1 MNYKIIKI
9 VIILLC
15 LATSAMAQT
24 QDIQQ
29 FIAQQ
34 MKAYPKSRLIDI
46 YKSCFQDFMGAEHLV
61 GDRQSAKKYLE
72 DELKGINENELTSWF
87 YEPCGIDGNYVRVN
101 LRCVKDGLVDAEVL
115 LDAFVR
121 SANVQRP
128 KIGDWQERWT
138 KIVEI
143 IENMNLQISNYQED
157 KAFINKFLSAGK
169 YAVSHSDDYRE
180 AYHPHYRIIERK
192 IFESEIKPLII
203 KR

>member
-1 MNYKIIKI
+1 MNYKILKI
-9 VIILLC
+9 VIFLLC

-61 GDRQSAKKYLE
+61 GDRQSAKKYLD

-101 LRCVKDGLVDAEVL
+101 LQCVKDGLVDAEVL

-128 KIGDWQERWT
+128 MIGDWQKRWT

-157 KAFINKFLSAGK
+157 KAFINKILSAGK
-169 YAVSHSDDYRE
+169 YAVSHSTDYRE